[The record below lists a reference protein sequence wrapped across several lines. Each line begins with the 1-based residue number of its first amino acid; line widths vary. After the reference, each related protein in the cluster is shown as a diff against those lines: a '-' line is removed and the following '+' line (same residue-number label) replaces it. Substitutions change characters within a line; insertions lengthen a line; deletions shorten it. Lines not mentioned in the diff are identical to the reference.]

1 VAVTPVSCGSVTIT
15 AAPASAAH
23 GAGTQVAFT
32 AVAAGCTNPNPLY
45 EFWFLDG
52 STWRVVQGWST
63 TATWTWNT
71 TGAPAGTQ
79 HFGVWV
85 RDAASAGVNS
95 TTLGRYDAFAP
106 IPYALS

>member
-15 AAPASAAH
+15 AAPATAAH

-52 STWRVVQGWST
+52 SNWRVVQGWST

-71 TGAPAGTQ
+71 TGAPLGTQ

-95 TTLGRYDAFAP
+95 TTLGRYDAYAP
-106 IPYALS
+106 IPYTLS